1 MLLKSS
7 LFLLFIGNI
16 YFSSPVQM
24 GLIAILLLLI
34 NVFNNKE
41 FKKYLKKMKFLFFF
55 YLGTCLFQLFYL
67 QEGEVIWSFH
77 GFYVTR
83 PGLMAV
89 MVNFLRITNLIMI
102 SWMINSRGILRGR
115 LKKYQSVIENVME
128 LVPEVFTMIKNRM
141 KLKWFFRYILTRIKS
156 KI

>member
-16 YFSSPVQM
+16 YFSKPINM
-24 GLIAILLLLI
+24 LIIAVLLLFI
-34 NVFNNKE
+34 NFFWNKN
-41 FKKYLKKMKFLFFF
+41 FKSCIKKMKFLFFF

-67 QEGEVIWSFH
+67 QEGEVVWRVYN
-77 GFYVTR
+77 FYVTK
-83 PGLMAV
+83 PGLNSV
-89 MVNFLRITNLIMI
+89 IVNFMRISNLIMI
-102 SWMINSRGILRGR
+102 SWMINSNGILKGR
-115 LKKYQSVIENVME
+115 LRNYQVVVENVME
-128 LVPEVFTMIKNRM
+128 LVPEVLTMFKRRM

>member
-16 YFSSPVQM
+16 YFSNPVYM
-24 GLIAILLLLI
+24 GFISAILLLI
-34 NVFNNKE
+34 NIFNNKE
-41 FKKYLKKMKFLFFF
+41 FKKCLKKMKFLFFF

-67 QEGEVIWSFH
+67 QEGEVIWSFYSFH
-77 GFYVTR
+77 ITKPGF
-83 PGLMAV
+83 MAV

-102 SWMINSRGILRGR
+102 SWMINSKGILKGR

-128 LVPEVFTMIKNRM
+128 LVPEVFTLLKRRM
-141 KLKWFFRYILTRIKS
+141 KLKWFFRYILTRIKI